1 MEKVHERNINDSY
14 KSLNGKWPE
23 KTQRVTNNPVIQK
36 KVIIMPFLDESDNP
50 MISLTNNKVIKWI
63 EIKIDTTEN
72 DIWVNICSKLA
83 NTIYNEKNLN
93 TRNRNKNGVHYRTY
107 FLEDKMSCR
116 YSDSNPFSNLL
127 YSFSRMPPLGFEP
140 RCLSTAS

>member
-83 NTIYNEKNLN
+83 NTIYNENNLN
-93 TRNRNKNGVHYRTY
+93 TRSTNKNKNGVVY
-107 FLEDKMSCR
+107 FL
-116 YSDSNPFSNLL
+116 F
-127 YSFSRMPPLGFEP
+127 
-140 RCLSTAS
+140 

>member
-63 EIKIDTTEN
+63 VMTIEMTEK
-72 DIWVNICSKLA
+72 DIWVNICSKVE
-83 NTIYNEKNLN
+83 NIIKI
-93 TRNRNKNGVHYRTY
+93 
-107 FLEDKMSCR
+107 
-116 YSDSNPFSNLL
+116 
-127 YSFSRMPPLGFEP
+127 
-140 RCLSTAS
+140 

>member
-50 MISLTNNKVIKWI
+50 MISLTNNKVIK
-63 EIKIDTTEN
+63 
-72 DIWVNICSKLA
+72 
-83 NTIYNEKNLN
+83 
-93 TRNRNKNGVHYRTY
+93 
-107 FLEDKMSCR
+107 
-116 YSDSNPFSNLL
+116 
-127 YSFSRMPPLGFEP
+127 
-140 RCLSTAS
+140 